1 MGADEEATLKTLDAY
16 RDIIDGVGSFRY
28 RLPKQ
33 APYSGTATL
42 RGTLSSRLGPA
53 PQVRGNNRVM
63 TRSREGRLVRD
74 LIWIIESAHR
84 PS

>member
-28 RLPKQ
+28 RLPNQ

-42 RGTLSSRLGPA
+42 RGTLFPGWA
-53 PQVRGNNRVM
+53 PLHESGGM
-63 TRSREGRLVRD
+63 TG
-74 LIWIIESAHR
+74 
-84 PS
+84 